1 MELGRNQQMK
11 LQQAVGLT
19 VRDLRL
25 SKNLTLRKLSNS
37 SHVSLTFLHEI
48 ETGKKNASNEI
59 LEAIAKGLDVTTVE
73 LVGEIY
79 EYLKEVNNG

>member
-1 MELGRNQQMK
+1 MR

-25 SKNLTLRKLSNS
+25 SRNLTLRRLSSS

>member
-1 MELGRNQQMK
+1 M
-11 LQQAVGLT
+11 GLT

-25 SKNLTLRKLSNS
+25 SKNLTLRKLSDN

-59 LEAIAKGLDVTTVE
+59 LEAIAKGLEVTTVE

>member
-1 MELGRNQQMK
+1 MK

-19 VRDLRL
+19 VRDLRM
-25 SKNLTLRKLSNS
+25 SRNLTLRRLSSN
-37 SHVSLTFLHEI
+37 SHVSMTFLHEI

-79 EYLKEVNNG
+79 EYLKEVNNE

>member
-1 MELGRNQQMK
+1 MR

-25 SKNLTLRKLSNS
+25 SRNLTLRKLSSN

-48 ETGKKNASNEI
+48 ETGKKNASNEV
-59 LEAIAKGLDVTTVE
+59 LEAIAKGLDVTTVQ
-73 LVGEIY
+73 LIGEIY
-79 EYLKEVNNG
+79 EYLGGQNNA

>member
-1 MELGRNQQMK
+1 MK

-19 VRDLRL
+19 VRDLRI
-25 SKNLTLRKLSNS
+25 SKNLTLRRLSSN
-37 SHVSLTFLHEI
+37 SHVSMTFLHEI

-59 LEAIAKGLDVTTVE
+59 LEAIAKGLEVTTVE

-79 EYLKEVNNG
+79 EYLKEVNNE

>member
-1 MELGRNQQMK
+1 M
-11 LQQAVGLT
+11 
-19 VRDLRL
+19 RDLRL
-25 SKNLTLRKLSNS
+25 SRNLTLRRLSS
-37 SHVSLTFLHEI
+37 KSHVSLTFLHEI

>member
-1 MELGRNQQMK
+1 MR

-25 SKNLTLRKLSNS
+25 SRNLTLRRLSSN

>member
-1 MELGRNQQMK
+1 MR

-25 SKNLTLRKLSNS
+25 NRNLTLRKLADS
-37 SHVSLTFLHEI
+37 SHVSLTFLHEV

-59 LEAIAKGLDVTTVE
+59 LEAIAKGLDVTTAQ
-73 LVGEIY
+73 LIKEIY
-79 EYLKEVNNG
+79 EYLGGQNNE

>member
-1 MELGRNQQMK
+1 M
-11 LQQAVGLT
+11 
-19 VRDLRL
+19 RDLRL
-25 SKNLTLRKLSNS
+25 SRNLTLRRLSSN

-79 EYLKEVNNG
+79 EYLRKVNNE

>member
-1 MELGRNQQMK
+1 MK

-19 VRDLRL
+19 VGDLRL
-25 SKNLTLRKLSNS
+25 NRNLALRGLADS
-37 SHVSLTFLHEI
+37 SYVSLTFLHEI

-59 LEAIAKGLDVTTVE
+59 LEAIAKGLQVTTVA

-79 EYLKEVNNG
+79 EYLRKVNNE

>member
-1 MELGRNQQMK
+1 MK

-25 SKNLTLRKLSNS
+25 SRNLTLRQV
-37 SHVSLTFLHEI
+37 SHKANVSLGHLCDI
-48 ETGKKNASNEI
+48 ERGESNASNEI
-59 LEAIAKGLDVTTVE
+59 LEAIAKGLQLTTVA

-79 EYLKEVNNG
+79 EYLKEVNNE

>member
-1 MELGRNQQMK
+1 MR

-25 SKNLTLRKLSNS
+25 SRNLTLRRLSSN

-79 EYLKEVNNG
+79 EYLRKVNNE

>member
-1 MELGRNQQMK
+1 MSR
-11 LQQAVGLT
+11 
-19 VRDLRL
+19 
-25 SKNLTLRKLSNS
+25 NLTLRRLSSN
-37 SHVSLTFLHEI
+37 SHVSMTFLHEI

-79 EYLKEVNNG
+79 EYLKEVNNE